1 MIRIKIKIGPQAGR
15 GLLGAWGVAPDP
27 FGAGRAISPWVGT
40 TRRPANRVGCG
51 LAEGATPYAAPRPTL
66 LAFFAP
72 AGRSLHLLAV
82 VSPWTMFSYSPP
94 TTVQAG
100 FLGARRLS
108 CPQGTSSA
116 SPVLAL
122 ATPSSLCCCQPRVQA
137 GNLCLVWIAVVLRA
151 ATASMARAGEAAN
164 ARVWWLGPIY
174 SRSCAGVKMRT
185 GRSNS

>member
-1 MIRIKIKIGPQAGR
+1 M
-15 GLLGAWGVAPDP
+15 L
-27 FGAGRAISPWVGT
+27 
-40 TRRPANRVGCG
+40 
-51 LAEGATPYAAPRPTL
+51 L
-66 LAFFAP
+66 LAYFPP

-82 VSPWTMFSYSPP
+82 VSPGTRFSYSPP

-122 ATPSSLCCCQPRVQA
+122 ATPSSLCCCQPRVEA
-137 GNLCLVWIAVVLRA
+137 GKLCLVCIAVVLRA
-151 ATASMARAGEAAN
+151 ATALMARAGEAAN
-164 ARVWWLGPIY
+164 ARVWWLGAIY

-185 GRSNS
+185 GRQFIDLVGRPCLSDLLIDGRRAGWAGFAVLCGLVERY